1 MWRVNSEAS
10 NTYVHKYGTI
20 YIRAS
25 AYIQEGGAPI
35 TISVQENYAYLLES
49 DIIRKKNA
57 MVQHTLICL

>member
-1 MWRVNSEAS
+1 M
-10 NTYVHKYGTI
+10 HKYGTI

-49 DIIRKKNA
+49 DIIGKKKMQWYN
-57 MVQHTLICL
+57 TL

>member
-35 TISVQENYAYLLES
+35 TISVQEKYAYLLES